1 MHIAIK
7 NPAVAGPALEKM
19 GDYHFGASLQK
30 ALEALGVRV
39 TQHYWPDW
47 DGDADADAVL
57 VLRGRYRY
65 RPRPGQLNVL
75 WAISHPSAISV
86 EEIDGYDLVYLA
98 SETHRKMI
106 AGAGRPPLEVL
117 RQCSDFAGT
126 GPGAGR
132 PAAERRGVIFVGNSR
147 GVFRDIVQWS
157 LAAGV
162 RPALYG
168 RGWEPIGLEGLVV
181 SQYAENDRLPEIY
194 GGARLGLNDHWNDM
208 KYFGYINNRLFDCLF
223 CGLPVISDTFPEL
236 RDTLGDGI
244 LHASDG
250 ASFRDSVRRA
260 EADYD
265 GLFARTRDLGE
276 RLRGDYT
283 FAARARRILDDI
295 GHLPGT
301 SRRAGSETLPEAEG
315 TLAQTRFPVFAN
327 VRQAVAGTG
336 PARKQVLHIHPS
348 REGLAALEA
357 DDVVVLTAGRGPGPW
372 EVGLDR
378 SASEIAHRR
387 FDAVVVESLDG
398 LAPSAGVDP
407 RMLGALRRL
416 TRRGGYFVVPAG
428 AAGRSRRR
436 ELAGLGDA
444 DYRVIR
450 AGRSFLPRSR
460 LLRRL
465 WLGLRLRAA
474 AR

>member
-1 MHIAIK
+1 
-7 NPAVAGPALEKM
+7 
-19 GDYHFGASLQK
+19 
-30 ALEALGVRV
+30 
-39 TQHYWPDW
+39 
-47 DGDADADAVL
+47 
-57 VLRGRYRY
+57 
-65 RPRPGQLNVL
+65 
-75 WAISHPSAISV
+75 
-86 EEIDGYDLVYLA
+86 
-98 SETHRKMI
+98 
-106 AGAGRPPLEVL
+106 
-117 RQCSDFAGT
+117 
-126 GPGAGR
+126 
-132 PAAERRGVIFVGNSR
+132 VIFVGNSR
-147 GVFRDIVQWS
+147 GVFRDIVKWS

-223 CGLPVISDTFPEL
+223 CGLPVLSDTFPEL

-244 LHASDG
+244 LHASDP
-250 ASFRDSVRRA
+250 ATFREGFRRA

-276 RLRGDYT
+276 RLRDEYT

-295 GHLPGT
+295 DHLPGT
-301 SRRAGSETLPEAEG
+301 SRQKAGGETLPEAEG
-315 TLAQTRFPVFAN
+315 TLADSRFPGFAE
-327 VRQAVAGTG
+327 VRRALAGTAG
-336 PARKQVLHIHPS
+336 ARKQVLHIHPS
-348 REGLAALEA
+348 REGLAAIEA

-387 FDAVVVESLDG
+387 FDAVVVERLDG
-398 LAPSAGVDP
+398 LAPSAGIDP

-436 ELAGLGDA
+436 ALAGLGDA
-444 DYRVIR
+444 DYCVFR
-450 AGRSFLPRSR
+450 AGRSLLPRSR